1 MKKKKHYTCN
11 KDLYILKI
19 NGKLNQRRTYMVP
32 HAETVKHIFHK
43 N

>member
-11 KDLYILKI
+11 KDLYILQI
-19 NGKLNQRRTYMVP
+19 NGKLNQRRTCMVP